1 MLKWACVRL
10 MLLVAMLCVGT
21 TYAQQSQAIDDENT
35 IYWAKPGFEPLYI
48 PSGALRNSGIGDLTI
63 SAIGKL
69 LPQYQHKTMR
79 ANYIRVISELRRSSK
94 VCAVLH
100 KTPEREEFSHFSNP
114 LVIIPSYQV
123 YIHSS
128 EKEQFE
134 NLPGWN
140 EGKVSLNDLLSSRM
154 GLRMAQTP
162 SHSYGEDRD
171 KIIRKNRKNLDIVY
185 GYAGQ
190 KSLIKMLLAKRVD
203 LILEFPWVV
212 NHHLPGLKVKSS
224 QLHKILLADV
234 PSNQLAFIACPKSPW
249 GKRVITALNNIE
261 PPLHALTKPYV
272 EKWLAPV
279 EVEEYRRANREHF
292 GEVW

>member
-1 MLKWACVRL
+1 VKLGCLKLLLLMMMLYAT
-10 MLLVAMLCVGT
+10 MA
-21 TYAQQSQAIDDENT
+21 YAQQSQANDDETT

-79 ANYIRVISELRRSSK
+79 ANYIRVISELRRRNK

-100 KTPEREEFSHFSNP
+100 KTPEREEFSLFSNP

-128 EKEQFE
+128 DKGRFE
-134 NLPGWN
+134 SLPGWE
-140 EGKVSLNDLLSSRM
+140 EGKVSFNDLLSSRER
-154 GLRMAQTP
+154 LRMAQTP
-162 SHSYGEDRD
+162 SHSYGNERD
-171 KIIRKNRKNLDIVY
+171 KIIQKNRKNLDIVY

-249 GKRVITALNNIE
+249 GKEVITALNNIE

-272 EKWLAPV
+272 EKWLTPV